1 MVDFQTVSVV
11 QPVIG
16 RDGRR
21 YQPSAIPHHGIE
33 MVSSTRPA
41 CGDRLEPVPLMDHH
55 HRPLLNG
62 WRQSN
67 TRRGDGHQEPL
78 DRRGNHPPR
87 GRAPSAARR
96 EGEIDQTGPARTGAD
111 RPARTSGCC
120 SSAPSL
126 ALYSKRIT
134 FQHTFPLPRESRPRT
149 KPTKGTARKPREAK
163 PKGETEKPLTPKP
176 LSQQRPKKD
185 RREYDQKRNQLP
197 ERREQHRLLAQDKRR
212 KALALGLCRNC
223 KNPSIPDQTR
233 CPTC

>member
-1 MVDFQTVSVV
+1 MDAATSPAPFL
-11 QPVIG
+11 I
-16 RDGRR
+16 
-21 YQPSAIPHHGIE
+21 

-87 GRAPSAARR
+87 GRAPSRR
-96 EGEIDQTGPARTGAD
+96 AGRGHGPARTGAD

-120 SSAPSL
+120 SSAPSP

-149 KPTKGTARKPREAK
+149 KPTKPTFPIWLNI
-163 PKGETEKPLTPKP
+163 PLSKSSAFFKP
-176 LSQQRPKKD
+176 LSIC
-185 RREYDQKRNQLP
+185 ET
-197 ERREQHRLLAQDKRR
+197 LAVGM
-212 KALALGLCRNC
+212 AIIT
-223 KNPSIPDQTR
+223 P
-233 CPTC
+233 